1 MKLKHTGLIIFSM
14 GTLLFANSPEKIT
27 FTENINSS
35 TKERTFYNKGF
46 KDGFEIGKREGYA
59 EGLERAK
66 KALEAYR
73 NKIKSYEAG
82 KYLSLKGKITPPRL
96 YQSRKNGR
104 FEVFVKG
111 CEVRGQLSPSDIL
124 ILPEIDENDSG
135 ASLLGSVTGA
145 GESRNEPTSDGVFL
159 KGVDDG
165 DETPVAVPTAS
176 LKQKNSIVLRDTK
189 FYRDLL
195 RSSGILYTIEGN
207 GGGLKAIFSNPREKQ
222 SFVTSYNLEYGKDYE

>member
-1 MKLKHTGLIIFSM
+1 MKLKYTGLIVLSL
-14 GTLLFANSPEKIT
+14 GTMLSAASPEEIT
-27 FTENINSS
+27 YTENINST

-59 EGLERAK
+59 KGLEKAK
-66 KALEAYR
+66 KALEAYAK
-73 NKIKSYEAG
+73 KIKSYEAG
-82 KYLSLKGKITPPRL
+82 KYLSQKGKITPPRL

-111 CEVRGQLSPSDIL
+111 CEVRGQLSPADIL
-124 ILPEIDENDSG
+124 LLPEI
-135 ASLLGSVTGA
+135 
-145 GESRNEPTSDGVFL
+145 GESDTSSMSKISRSNGSKGSQTSDGVFL

-165 DETPVAVPTAS
+165 DNTPVAIPTAS
-176 LKQKNSIVLRDTK
+176 LKQKSSIVLRDTK

-222 SFVTSYNLEYGKDYE
+222 SFIASYNLEYGKDYE